1 MTQFKT
7 RNFTF
12 FAPRTVIFVKN
23 VLVLKTLLIFAQK
36 IYISYQEIYKS
47 VHVKA
52 KHNKLKNRRFPL
64 IKSSC

>member
-1 MTQFKT
+1 MRELFFYI
-7 RNFTF
+7 NSYF
-12 FAPRTVIFVKN
+12 FAKN

-47 VHVKA
+47 VHVKV

>member
-1 MTQFKT
+1 MRKLIFLYK
-7 RNFTF
+7 FLIF
-12 FAPRTVIFVKN
+12 FAKN

>member
-1 MTQFKT
+1 MDLEAYFLYK
-7 RNFTF
+7 FLFF
-12 FAPRTVIFVKN
+12 FAKN

>member
-1 MTQFKT
+1 MRKLFFYI
-7 RNFTF
+7 NSYF
-12 FAPRTVIFVKN
+12 FAKN
-23 VLVLKTLLIFAQK
+23 VLILKTLLIFAQK